1 MESKEQ
7 QNDLLTAEQLLKET
21 EIITTA
27 SMSMGEKLH
36 SMFKRNDLVR
46 IKNIDDKPSGYV
58 FVNPDDEI
66 VQMPNKAT
74 RRVIPGKPQAVVLQ
88 PDEIKV
94 MYGWQAY
101 IALDRLW
108 KEYAQRRSTAEQS
121 LIGDDVARDE
131 FLNKSFLGLF
141 DPNATEEVASETP
154 KTVKAAKPVKA
165 VAKKAADNG
174 DELGF
179 DE

>member
-7 QNDLLTAEQLLKET
+7 QNDLLTAEQLLKEA
-21 EIITTA
+21 EITTTA

-121 LIGDDVARDE
+121 LISDDVARDK
-131 FLNKSFLGLF
+131 FLDKSFLGLF

-154 KTVKAAKPVKA
+154 KTVKTAKPKA
-165 VAKKAADNG
+165 AAKKAADNG

>member
-1 MESKEQ
+1 
-7 QNDLLTAEQLLKET
+7 
-21 EIITTA
+21 
-27 SMSMGEKLH
+27 
-36 SMFKRNDLVR
+36 MFKRNDLVR
-46 IKNIDDKPSGYV
+46 VKNIDDKPSGYV
-58 FVNPDDEI
+58 FVNPDDEV

-88 PDEIKV
+88 SGEIKV

-121 LIGDDVARDE
+121 LISDDVARDK
-131 FLNKSFLGLF
+131 FLDESFLGLF

-154 KTVKAAKPVKA
+154 KTVKTAKPKA
-165 VAKKAADNG
+165 AKKAADNG

>member
-7 QNDLLTAEQLLKET
+7 QNDLLTAEQLLKDT
-21 EIITTA
+21 EITTTA

-58 FVNPDDEI
+58 FVNPDDEV

-88 PDEIKV
+88 SGEIKV
-94 MYGWQAY
+94 IYGWQAY

-154 KTVKAAKPVKA
+154 KTVKTAKPKA
-165 VAKKAADNG
+165 AKKAADNG

>member
-21 EIITTA
+21 EITTTA
-27 SMSMGEKLH
+27 GMSMGEKLH

-46 IKNIDDKPSGYV
+46 VKNIDDKPSGYV

-121 LIGDDVARDE
+121 LISDDVARDK
-131 FLNKSFLGLF
+131 FLDKSFLGLF

-154 KTVKAAKPVKA
+154 KTVKAAKPKA
-165 VAKKAADNG
+165 AAKKVADNG

>member
-21 EIITTA
+21 EITTTA

-121 LIGDDVARDE
+121 LISDDVARDK
-131 FLNKSFLGLF
+131 FLDKSFLGLF
-141 DPNATEEVASETP
+141 DPNATEEAASETP
-154 KTVKAAKPVKA
+154 KTVKTAKPKAAAKKV
-165 VAKKAADNG
+165 ADNG